1 MDFWTSGTGGRE
13 MIDRPGKRTLTSTL
27 PSAVPRSG
35 APDLAIGKTSA
46 AAAAHASA
54 APPKRVADGD
64 GAKPAKRVEPNA
76 VIKVVAYAKGKPIGE
91 PWGAKARWEG
101 PLPQRY
107 VGTRG
112 PAGWTWDNPD
122 AGTVRIGSDLHG
134 QGGKTALAW
143 AGATADRIVIYAS
156 ALDAV
161 TEAKDAAPDEHAP
174 GHATDRRDAGDGS
187 SSAAPHAEAGAGHG
201 RDARSPRG
209 PGHSAVGA
217 PEGTGELG
225 QAPHADA
232 ADVAD
237 DHDAGDLGPSEADE
251 KLADDFERQLDIV
264 SDGDD
269 SDDSDDGTEPVQGR
283 AGDDTRIGGT
293 GPGGERARPDGDGE
307 GSEDGGRGGTQE
319 GSRDGEQGGAPDGMY
334 GGEGKLGDDGVPS
347 GSGIIG
353 IVGIPAALRGAV
365 EVALIA
371 ADGNITG
378 AGSGLFKKGLGKITS
393 VLAARKMIASQARV
407 TAAKETKAALKQIA
421 TNPRSAA
428 AWKAA
433 SKEAKAAVTRRL
445 YWEMQRRYF
454 DAYLAAA
461 KQAKREATTA
471 LKRSAKDVAA
481 QQRLAAAEMAEEAAT
496 VKPIAGRLPQN
507 HELAGKQFPADLL
520 PAKYRAKG
528 VKFTPEGYPDFAP
541 HARQLPNGKNYV
553 EIELTG
559 SRAADINAANK
570 KAGLTRD
577 VKGHTWHHAED
588 GRKMYLVPTQLHKAV
603 RHTGGTST
611 YRHARGV
618 GHYGD

>member
-1 MDFWTSGTGGRE
+1 
-13 MIDRPGKRTLTSTL
+13 MIDRPGKRTLTSTI
-27 PSAVPRSG
+27 PSAAPRSG

-54 APPKRVADGD
+54 APPKRVAERD
-64 GAKPAKRVEPNA
+64 GAPPAKRVEPNA

-112 PAGWTWDNPD
+112 PAGWTWDNAD

-134 QGGKTALAW
+134 QGGKTVEAW
-143 AGATADRIVIYAS
+143 AGAAADRIVIYAS

-161 TEAKDAAPDEHAP
+161 TEAKDVAPDEHAP
-174 GHATDRRDAGDGS
+174 GHATEARDAGDGS
-187 SSAAPHAEAGAGHG
+187 SRSVPHAGAAAGAGAVHG
-201 RDARSPRG
+201 REARGPRG
-209 PGHSAVGA
+209 PGHGAVEA
-217 PEGTGELG
+217 TEGTGEPG

-232 ADVAD
+232 AEVAG
-237 DHDAGDLGPSEADE
+237 DHAVGDLGPSEADE
-251 KLADDFERQLDIV
+251 KLADDFEREFGIV
-264 SDGDD
+264 SAG
-269 SDDSDDGTEPVQGR
+269 DDSDDGTEPVQGR

-293 GPGGERARPDGDGE
+293 GPGGDRARPDGDGE
-307 GSEDGGRGGTQE
+307 GSEDGGRRGTQD
-319 GSRDGEQGGAPDGMY
+319 GSRDGAESGSPNGMY
-334 GGEGKLGDDGVPS
+334 GGEGKLGDDGVPA
-347 GSGIIG
+347 GSGILG
-353 IVGIPAALRGAV
+353 IVGVPAALRGAV

-393 VLAARKMIASQARV
+393 VVVAREAIAKQARV
-407 TAAKETKAALKQIA
+407 TAAKETKAALKKIA
-421 TNPRSAA
+421 TDRATAA

-433 SKEAKAAVTRRL
+433 SKDAKAAVTRRL

-454 DAYLAAA
+454 DAYLGAA
-461 KQAKREATTA
+461 KQAKREAAAA

-481 QQRLAAAEMAEEAAT
+481 RQRLATAEMAEEAAT
-496 VKPIAGRLPQN
+496 VKPVAGRLPVN
-507 HELAGKQFPADLL
+507 HEFAGKQFPAGRL

-528 VKFTPEGYPDFAP
+528 VKFTPDGYPDFAP

-559 SRAADINAANK
+559 SRAADIAAANK
-570 KAGLTRD
+570 KAGLLRE
-577 VKGHTWHHAED
+577 VKDYIWHHAED
-588 GRKMYLVPTQLHKAV
+588 GRRMYLVPKELHEAV

-611 YRHARGV
+611 FRHARGV
-618 GHYGD
+618 GRYAD

>member
-1 MDFWTSGTGGRE
+1 V
-13 MIDRPGKRTLTSTL
+13 IDRPGKGTLTSGL
-27 PSAVPRSG
+27 PAAPRSG

-46 AAAAHASA
+46 ATAAHASS

-112 PAGWTWDNPD
+112 PAGWTWDNAD
-122 AGTVRIGSDLHG
+122 AATVRIGSDLHG
-134 QGGKTALAW
+134 QGGKTALTW

-174 GHATDRRDAGDGS
+174 GHATNRRDAGDDS
-187 SSAAPHAEAGAGHG
+187 SSAAPHADAGAGHG

-209 PGHSAVGA
+209 PGHSTVGA

-232 ADVAD
+232 AGVAD
-237 DHDAGDLGPSEADE
+237 DHDAGDLGPSDADE
-251 KLADDFERQLDIV
+251 KLADDFERQLDI
-264 SDGDD
+264 GPAG
-269 SDDSDDGTEPVQGR
+269 DDSDDGTEPVQGR

-293 GPGGERARPDGDGE
+293 GPGGERARPDGEGK

-353 IVGIPAALRGAV
+353 IVGVPAALRGAV
-365 EVALIA
+365 EVALTA

-378 AGSGLFKKGLGKITS
+378 AGSGLCKKGLGKITS
-393 VLAARKMIASQARV
+393 VVAARKMIATQARV

-421 TNPRSAA
+421 TNPESAA

-461 KQAKREATTA
+461 KHAKREATTA

-481 QQRLAAAEMAEEAAT
+481 QQRLAASELAEEAAT

-520 PAKYRAKG
+520 PPQYRAKG
-528 VKFTPEGYPDFAP
+528 VKFTPEGYPDFTP
-541 HARQLPNGKNYV
+541 HARQLPNGKMRV
-553 EIELTG
+553 EVPYTG
-559 SRAADINAANK
+559 SRAADDALANA
-570 KAGLTRD
+570 KAGLKHTPD
-577 VKGHTWHHAED
+577 DLTWHHVED
-588 GRKMYLVPTQLHKAV
+588 GVTMILVPKNLHKIV
-603 RHTGGTST
+603 KHTGGTAA
-611 YRHARGV
+611 YKHIRGI
-618 GHYGD
+618 GKYGS